1 MKPVRIINTTVKDV
15 LNGNFEGAYIYTIKF
30 SPGTAFY
37 IGITLRNV
45 KARFKTHVAKMQGI
59 KKYPDRPKCL
69 EMVFEDKSQINFKCI
84 GRQTFG
90 YKTIR
95 ALLEEENLNFDMLN
109 ADVQLMQISEKALDD
124 HGVDLGRLTNKF
136 YMEKYETNLIETVEP
151 LANDETIHLAEE
163 KLLKINSLNLG

>member
-1 MKPVRIINTTVKDV
+1 MKPIRMINTSVKEV
-15 LNGNFEGAYIYTIKF
+15 LNGKFEGAYIYTIKF

-45 KARFKTHVAKMQGI
+45 KARFKTHVAKFAGI

-95 ALLEEENLNFDMLN
+95 DLLENANLDFDILN
-109 ADVQLMQISEKALDD
+109 ADVQLVQVSEKALDD
-124 HGVDLGRLTNKF
+124 YGTDLGRLTNKF
-136 YMEKYETNLIETVEP
+136 YMEKYESELIETVEP
-151 LANDETIHLAEE
+151 LANDETIHLAPQ
-163 KLLKINSLNLG
+163 KIG